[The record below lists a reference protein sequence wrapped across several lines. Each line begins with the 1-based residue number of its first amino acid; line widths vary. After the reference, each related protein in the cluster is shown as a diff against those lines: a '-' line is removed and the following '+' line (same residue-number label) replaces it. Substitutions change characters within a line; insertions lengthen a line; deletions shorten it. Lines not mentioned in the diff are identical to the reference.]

1 MPDDISLLP
10 EEIRKK
16 EEELKSHTPPPTTGG
31 DVKMHLPHPEQ
42 DDVEII
48 EVDEGEV
55 GEVLKGESFVAKTL
69 FKAQSLAGDLKSKLF
84 EPHAAE
90 PPPKLP
96 PQFFTPPSG
105 KKGPPG
111 LIPTNGGTAAA
122 VQPPKARVMPAAQAP
137 RRVRVIRRVRKPVH
151 VSFIEQ
157 ADARSHIDLGRRLF
171 TLILLFIVFSALAGG
186 GYVLLRRQG
195 DRANANVR
203 EATGRLQEAQQATKE
218 RLANWESFRD
228 LEPRLKAL
236 SQLLDRHVSPSRL
249 FDALEAHT
257 VPDVFYSTFTL
268 SPDGRLLLGTTAPS
282 FESAARQLVA
292 LQSSG
297 IARSVEAMGYQARY
311 NGTTGKLESVTFQI
325 ALTIDPRALL
335 AQAPPTSR

>member
-10 EEIRKK
+10 EELRKK
-16 EEELKSHTPPPTTGG
+16 EEESKNRTPPPQTGG
-31 DVKMHLPHPEQ
+31 GVKMHLPNPEQ
-42 DDVEII
+42 DDVEVI

-55 GEVLKGESFVAKTL
+55 GEVLKGESLVARTL
-69 FKAQSLAGDLKSKLF
+69 FKAESLAGDLKSKLF
-84 EPHAAE
+84 DPRAAE

-105 KKGPPG
+105 KKTAPG
-111 LIPTNGGTAAA
+111 LLPTSGGTAGT
-122 VQPPKARVMPAAQAP
+122 VQPAKARVMPSAEAP

-151 VSFIEQ
+151 VSFIEHDDPRQ
-157 ADARSHIDLGRRLF
+157 RVNLGGRLF

-186 GYVLLRRQG
+186 GYALLRWQG
-195 DRANANVR
+195 DRANANLS
-203 EATGRLQEAQQATKE
+203 EATGRLQEAQRATAE
-218 RLANWESFRD
+218 RLAHWESFRD

-257 VPDVFYSTFTL
+257 VPDVYYSSFTL

-292 LQSSG
+292 FESSG
-297 IARSVEAMGYQARY
+297 IAQSVEAMGYQARY
-311 NGTTGKLESVTFQI
+311 DGTTGKLESVTFQI
-325 ALTIDPRALL
+325 ALAIDPRALL
-335 AQAPPTSR
+335 AQAPSTPR